1 MHQLDSA
8 FDKLPPGTL
17 ANLLKPENKSILI
30 QILKYH
36 VIAGNLTAQVIIDL
50 HPPVRVETLD
60 GRSVL
65 VTKDGDNLKVNN
77 TTAIIP
83 NVFATNG
90 IIHAIDTVLLPG
102 QFNRRQM
109 NTLSRYN
116 YVDITISFKRIFLIE
131 FFCKQLFSIDSID

>member
-1 MHQLDSA
+1 LHQLDSA

-65 VTKDGDNLKVNN
+65 VIQLLL
-77 TTAIIP
+77 
-83 NVFATNG
+83 FRMFLQQM
-90 IIHAIDTVLLPG
+90 VLFMLLMPFFFLG
-102 QFNRRQM
+102 QFNQRQM

-116 YVDITISFKRIFLIE
+116 YVDITISFKHIFLIE
-131 FFCKQLFSIDSID
+131 FFYKQLFSIDSID